1 MDMGALLKQAKK
13 MQKDLAKTEAEL
25 KEKLYTAS
33 VGGGVVKV
41 EVSGKNEFTNIQIE
55 ESLLNKENK
64 EELQDMILMA
74 VNDALNQMNEDKEKT
89 MGALTSGI
97 KIPGVF

>member
-41 EVSGKNEFTNIQIE
+41 EVSGKNEFKRLIISTQQNLYIYFSSNFQFLLTHLLSLFEVIQF
-55 ESLLNKENK
+55 
-64 EELQDMILMA
+64 
-74 VNDALNQMNEDKEKT
+74 
-89 MGALTSGI
+89 
-97 KIPGVF
+97 PP

>member
-41 EVSGKNEFTNIQIE
+41 EVSGKNEFTNFQIE

-74 VNDALNQMNEDKEKT
+74 VNDALRQMNEDKEKT

>member
-74 VNDALNQMNEDKEKT
+74 VNDALRQMNEDKEKT

>member
-13 MQKDLAKTEAEL
+13 MQKDLEKTEAEL

-74 VNDALNQMNEDKEKT
+74 VNDALRQMNEDKEKT

>member
-1 MDMGALLKQAKK
+1 MNMNALLKQAQK

-25 KEKLYTAS
+25 KEKVYSSS

-41 EVSGKNEFTNIQIE
+41 EVSGKSEITKIDINDV
-55 ESLLNKENK
+55 LLHKEGK
-64 EELQDMILMA
+64 EELQDMIIMA
-74 VNDALNQMNEDKEKT
+74 VNDALKQMNEDKDKT
-89 MGALTSGI
+89 MNAVTGGI